1 MNFESKESNIENIAL
16 DQDKPIF
23 LQAESILDDL
33 RPYIA
38 SHGGDVSLVKVENNI
53 VFIKFSG
60 TCVSCPLSFYTV
72 TYGIERHIKGKIP
85 DIIRVEVI
93 DY

>member
-1 MNFESKESNIENIAL
+1 MKFEDRGIKNQNTDSGEPRSDFVQI
-16 DQDKPIF
+16 
-23 LQAESILDDL
+23 ESILNDL

-38 SHGGDVSLVKVENNI
+38 SHGGDVSLIKIEEGI

-72 TYGIERHIKGKIP
+72 TYGIERHIKAKIP
-85 DIIRVEVI
+85 EIVRVEVI
-93 DY
+93 ED